1 MKNNVSTIWHNI
13 CDIYCVLKF
22 SKKEKGNEDMANVVD
37 LTDAN
42 FAETIGNGITL
53 VDFWAPWCAP
63 CMMQGPIVEK
73 VAETVGD
80 KATVAKLNVDEGQ
93 QSAGQFGIRSIP
105 TIIIFKDGTPVK
117 QFVGVQQEDALV
129 SAINGA

>member
-1 MKNNVSTIWHNI
+1 
-13 CDIYCVLKF
+13 
-22 SKKEKGNEDMANVVD
+22 MANVVD